1 MLVLVKLFCVMTDT
15 NGEAMV
21 ENGVEEEGVTFVFA
35 AKEFIDAIAGLTVR
49 DHGLFRGKRWS
60 NMVGVA

>member
-1 MLVLVKLFCVMTDT
+1 MTDT

-49 DHGLFRGKRWS
+49 DHSLFRGKRWS
-60 NMVGVA
+60 SMVDVA